1 MRYSRRGGTFSRVA
15 RSPATRQRN
24 PDIATRGAPGP
35 KQMTWT
41 ACATRCAPSGRSAGS
56 WRHIGWEEFW
66 TALQKKKA
74 VLQNQRPNWACME
87 NTMRKATWSAGWRSE
102 CSWKVCS
109 ATPKRS
115 AEISTSL
122 RKVSLRLCAVAGRSL
137 SLRMCFRATC
147 RLQQQSSRGLIL
159 RKRHQILLSD
169 CVAASPRPSPTLCS
183 WRTRR

>member
-1 MRYSRRGGTFSRVA
+1 MRYSRRGGTFSGVA

-115 AEISTSL
+115 ADISTSL
-122 RKVSLRLCAVAGRSL
+122 RKVSLRLCAVAGRNL
-137 SLRMCFRATC
+137 SLRICFRATFE
-147 RLQQQSSRGLIL
+147 LASLYSDLFLMWAQSST
-159 RKRHQILLSD
+159 S
-169 CVAASPRPSPTLCS
+169 
-183 WRTRR
+183 